1 MSLPNHLDSITS
13 FLAMEV
19 FGRAQELEKRG
30 HSILH
35 LEFGEPDVSPPPVV
49 GRRLQQ
55 VANQHFGYTNTCGIA
70 ELREAVAQRHT
81 RLYQTPVR
89 PEQVLISNG
98 TSPLL
103 FLALRLI
110 APPGSDI
117 LLTDPG
123 YACYDNLI
131 LMAGLNPVRVP
142 LHLEDGFQL
151 KPEVVQQCLTKNTRA
166 ILLNSPMNPT
176 GTVLDE
182 ASMRA
187 IAELGLPVI
196 SDEIYL
202 DLSYDAAP
210 LSYLRFSE
218 NALILH
224 GLSKSYGMT
233 GWRMGYLILPDEWMP
248 TAIRMHQNLMI
259 SANTLMQEV
268 ALAVLQNDGGALER
282 NQQEFRQRRDMF
294 LQTLR
299 NHGLDPGYD
308 PSGAFYVFFRYRK
321 AIPSLEM
328 AMQILEK
335 TGVALTPGSDF
346 GSEGEG
352 FLRFS
357 YANDPSVLTE
367 AVKRLAQS
375 GLLSA

>member
-19 FGRAQELEKRG
+19 FGRAQELERQG

-35 LEFGEPDVSPPPVV
+35 LEFGEPYVSPPPVV
-49 GRRLQQ
+49 GQLLEQ
-55 VANQHFGYTNTCGIA
+55 VSNKHFGYTDTCGIA
-70 ELREAVAQRHT
+70 ELREAVAERHT

-103 FLALRLI
+103 FLALRLV
-110 APPGSDI
+110 APLGSDI

-142 LHLEDGFQL
+142 LFLEDGFQL
-151 KPEVVQQCLTKNTRA
+151 KPEVVQQCLTKNTKA

-182 ASMRA
+182 AAMRG

-202 DLSYDAAP
+202 DLSYDAEP
-210 LSYLRFSE
+210 LSYLRFSQ

-233 GWRMGYLILPDEWMP
+233 GWRMGYLILPDEWMS

-259 SANTLMQEV
+259 SANMLMQEV
-268 ALAVLQNDGGALER
+268 ALAVLQDDGGALQR
-282 NQQEFRQRRDMF
+282 NQQEFRQRRDIF

-299 NHGLDPGYD
+299 DYGLDPGYA
-308 PSGAFYVFFRYRK
+308 PSGAFYVFYQYKR
-321 AIPSLEM
+321 AISSLEM
-328 AMQILEK
+328 AIQILEK

-346 GSEGEG
+346 GPGGEG

-357 YANDPSVLTE
+357 YANNPSVLTE

-375 GLLSA
+375 RLLDA

>member
-19 FGRAQELEKRG
+19 FGRAQELEKQG

-55 VANQHFGYTNTCGIA
+55 VANQHLGYTNTCGIA

-89 PEQVLISNG
+89 PEQILISNG

-151 KPEVVQQCLTKNTRA
+151 RPEVVQQCLTKNTRA

-210 LSYLRFSE
+210 LSYLQFSE

-224 GLSKSYGMT
+224 GFSKSYGMLS
-233 GWRMGYLILPDEWMP
+233 LIH
-248 TAIRMHQNLMI
+248 I
-259 SANTLMQEV
+259 
-268 ALAVLQNDGGALER
+268 
-282 NQQEFRQRRDMF
+282 
-294 LQTLR
+294 
-299 NHGLDPGYD
+299 
-308 PSGAFYVFFRYRK
+308 
-321 AIPSLEM
+321 
-328 AMQILEK
+328 
-335 TGVALTPGSDF
+335 
-346 GSEGEG
+346 
-352 FLRFS
+352 
-357 YANDPSVLTE
+357 
-367 AVKRLAQS
+367 
-375 GLLSA
+375 

>member
-13 FLAMEV
+13 FLAMEI
-19 FGRAQELEKRG
+19 FGRAQELEKQG

-49 GRRLQQ
+49 GQRLQQ
-55 VANQHFGYTNTCGIA
+55 VANQHFSYTNTCGIA

-81 RLYQTPVR
+81 QLYQTPVR

-117 LLTDPG
+117 LLTDPS

-151 KPEVVQQCLTKNTRA
+151 KSEVVQQCLTKNTRA

-176 GTVLDE
+176 GTVLDK
-182 ASMRA
+182 ASMHA

-248 TAIRMHQNLMI
+248 IAIRMHQNLMI
-259 SANTLMQEV
+259 SANTLK
-268 ALAVLQNDGGALER
+268 LEI
-282 NQQEFRQRRDMF
+282 
-294 LQTLR
+294 LR
-299 NHGLDPGYD
+299 
-308 PSGAFYVFFRYRK
+308 S
-321 AIPSLEM
+321 
-328 AMQILEK
+328 
-335 TGVALTPGSDF
+335 
-346 GSEGEG
+346 
-352 FLRFS
+352 
-357 YANDPSVLTE
+357 
-367 AVKRLAQS
+367 
-375 GLLSA
+375 